1 MVGDIWS
8 HIRELT
14 ALSSE
19 LRGAEG
25 GRFSMRED
33 AFRAIKNHEKVL
45 VIVQA
50 ADGGSRVRGIADH
63 FAAVA
68 RDQAVLRSLY
78 DPATSKGY
86 KTAGTYWRNYLETVG
101 WLIGMGYMT
110 EHKSFFLRLFNRAF
124 TSQDQP
130 LGPRRVLTISAGN
143 TQRRARKSGK
153 RHGGRRR
160 EFLSE
165 KRKVTCKVD
174 DEDTKVLG
182 TRLR

>member
-86 KTAGTYWRNYLETVG
+86 KTAG
-101 WLIGMGYMT
+101 MGYMT